1 MAKKAFVLS
10 LGLIALFAG
19 CRVGEK
25 WQKSTFL
32 YFDTVCEVELL
43 CPSSRF
49 KMAEDEVRKVFAGIE
64 EHFSPGKSDASS
76 PQVIRLF
83 QQALRIWRDS
93 EGCFDITV
101 APLSQAWGFLDK
113 RYRVPDPQEIRVLL
127 EHVGMDKIKKQKDSL
142 VFPEGMA
149 FDWGGIAKGYG
160 IDLAAKALITMGIEN
175 GFVNAGGDLYCWGKN
190 PDREPWKIGIKHPR
204 KKGFL
209 GVISL
214 SNLSAAS
221 TGDYQRYFEEAGVRY
236 HHVFDPKTGYP
247 ARGKQSVTVIGPETV
262 LCDALSTALFVSN
275 TPEKILE
282 KYPDYGAV
290 IVNDDGHVSF
300 LGKAY
305 SFRFV
310 PSS

>member
-1 MAKKAFVLS
+1 M
-10 LGLIALFAG
+10 AG
-19 CRVGEK
+19 CRVGER

-43 CPSSRF
+43 CPSSLF
-49 KMAEDEVRKVFAGIE
+49 KIAEDEVRKVFAGIE
-64 EHFSPGKSDASS
+64 EHFSPGTSDTSS
-76 PQVIRLF
+76 PQVIGLF
-83 QQALRIWRDS
+83 QQAMSVWQDS

-101 APLSQAWGFLDK
+101 APLSRAWGFFNK
-113 RYRVPDPQEIRVLL
+113 RYRVPDPPEIRALL
-127 EHVGMDKIKKQKDSL
+127 EHVGMDKVKKQNDTL

-190 PDREPWKIGIKHPR
+190 PDREPWKIGVKHPR

-214 SNLSAAS
+214 SDQGAAT
-221 TGDYQRYFEEAGVRY
+221 TGDYQRYFEVAGVRY
-236 HHVFDPKTGYP
+236 HHVFNPKTGYP
-247 ARGKQSVTVIGPETV
+247 ARGRQSVTVIGPETV

-275 TPEKILE
+275 TPEKVLE

-290 IVNDDGHVSF
+290 IVDNDGRVSF
-300 LGKAY
+300 LGRTY